1 MDLIDTREVR
11 NIDDSIEQRSQVD
24 EGSRPDSDDIIVNGR
39 AGLVLSRQDGNVDVP
54 SVSGTSLTA
63 ADVAA
68 MQDDDAGLALLYRT
82 RQEVFIAEGLRFV
95 DMGVKLVID
104 ENEILLNE
112 NINEGDLGTT
122 PVIPSFIAAV
132 VGDLDAINYEP
143 GSTTA
148 STVIDLNQILVN
160 NKTSDAVVPFE

>member
-1 MDLIDTREVR
+1 M
-11 NIDDSIEQRSQVD
+11 
-24 EGSRPDSDDIIVNGR
+24 
-39 AGLVLSRQDGNVDVP
+39 
-54 SVSGTSLTA
+54 TA